1 MTDLTIGSPAPD
13 FTLPRNGEGTVTL
26 SKLQGKAVIL
36 YFYPKDDTSGCT
48 AEAIDFS
55 ALGAEFEAANAVVI
69 GISPDSV
76 KSHDKF
82 AAKHALSVML
92 ASDEDRKALEAYGV
106 WKEKSMLRATRR
118 PFLRLQRSSEKNG
131 SDVTPPFK
139 IISLRGGATDAVASA
154 DLDRKTALAQ
164 ETATRWFERRLSL
177 RSPLDPPLPERPG
190 RPEKPELVPP
200 TAVER
205 RSLHT
210 VKGRIALLHA
220 IAHIELNAVDLA
232 LDIVARYASEPVPH
246 SFFDGWMQVAFEEA
260 KHFRLVRDRLR
271 SLGADYGDLPAH
283 DGLWQAAH
291 STRNDLT
298 ARLAVVPLILEAR
311 GLDVT
316 PSLQARM
323 RETGDLESAAVLDVI
338 YNDEKG
344 HVAIGAKWF
353 RFLCAREKK
362 DPAATFKQLVRANF
376 RGPLKPPFNDLA
388 RAEAGLTP
396 SFYRS
401 LTSVSHS

>member
-1 MTDLTIGSPAPD
+1 MS
-13 FTLPRNGEGTVTL
+13 GE
-26 SKLQGKAVIL
+26 
-36 YFYPKDDTSGCT
+36 
-48 AEAIDFS
+48 FS
-55 ALGAEFEAANAVVI
+55 I
-69 GISPDSV
+69 
-76 KSHDKF
+76 
-82 AAKHALSVML
+82 
-92 ASDEDRKALEAYGV
+92 
-106 WKEKSMLRATRR
+106 T
-118 PFLRLQRSSEKNG
+118 
-131 SDVTPPFK
+131 
-139 IISLRGGATDAVASA
+139 SLRGGATAAILSG
-154 DLDRKTALAQ
+154 DLDIKTRLAQ
-164 ETATRWFERRLSL
+164 ETASRWFERRLSL

-190 RPEKPELVPP
+190 RPAKPELVPP
-200 TAVER
+200 KAVGK

-210 VKGRIALLHA
+210 VNGRIATLHA

-232 LDIVARYASEPVPH
+232 LDIVARFATEPVPN

-260 KHFRLVRDRLR
+260 KHFRMVRARLNQM
-271 SLGADYGDLPAH
+271 GADYGDMPAH

-316 PSLQARM
+316 PSLQAKM
-323 RETGDLESAAVLDVI
+323 RETGDLESAAILDVI

-353 RFLCAREKK
+353 RFLCARERK
-362 DPAATFKQLVRANF
+362 DPAATFQQLVRANF
-376 RGPLKPPFNDLA
+376 RGSLKAPFNDIA

-401 LTSVSHS
+401 LTSTSYA

>member
-1 MTDLTIGSPAPD
+1 MT
-13 FTLPRNGEGTVTL
+13 PRSVT
-26 SKLQGKAVIL
+26 
-36 YFYPKDDTSGCT
+36 
-48 AEAIDFS
+48 
-55 ALGAEFEAANAVVI
+55 
-69 GISPDSV
+69 
-76 KSHDKF
+76 
-82 AAKHALSVML
+82 
-92 ASDEDRKALEAYGV
+92 
-106 WKEKSMLRATRR
+106 
-118 PFLRLQRSSEKNG
+118 
-131 SDVTPPFK
+131 
-139 IISLRGGATDAVASA
+139 SLRGGAIEAIRAT
-154 DLDRKTALAQ
+154 DLDEKTTLAQ
-164 ETATRWFERRLSL
+164 ETATRWLSRKLSL
-177 RSPLDPPLPERPG
+177 RSPRDAPLSDKPG
-190 RPEKPELVPP
+190 RPDKPELIPP
-200 TAVER
+200 TQVEK

-232 LDIVARYASEPVPH
+232 LDIVARFATEPVPN

-260 KHFRLVRDRLR
+260 KHFRMVRARLKD
-271 SLGADYGDLPAH
+271 LGADYGDLPAH

-316 PSLQARM
+316 PSLQAKM

-353 RFLCAREKK
+353 RFLCARERR
-362 DPAATFKQLVRANF
+362 DPVRTFHELVRANF
-376 RGPLKPPFNDLA
+376 RGPLKPPFNDIA

-401 LTSVSHS
+401 LTSTSNA

>member
-1 MTDLTIGSPAPD
+1 MTG
-13 FTLPRNGEGTVTL
+13 F
-26 SKLQGKAVIL
+26 
-36 YFYPKDDTSGCT
+36 DDIRS
-48 AEAIDFS
+48 
-55 ALGAEFEAANAVVI
+55 
-69 GISPDSV
+69 
-76 KSHDKF
+76 
-82 AAKHALSVML
+82 
-92 ASDEDRKALEAYGV
+92 
-106 WKEKSMLRATRR
+106 LRA
-118 PFLRLQRSSEKNG
+118 
-131 SDVTPPFK
+131 
-139 IISLRGGATDAVASA
+139 GATLAICER

-164 ETATRWFERRLSL
+164 ETARRWHARRLSL
-177 RSPLDPPLPERPG
+177 RSPLDPELPERPG
-190 RPEKPELVPP
+190 RPERPELVPP
-200 TAVER
+200 KAVEK

-210 VKGRIALLHA
+210 LPGRIALLHA
-220 IAHIELNAVDLA
+220 LAHIELNAVDLA
-232 LDIVARYASEPVPH
+232 LDIVARFATEPVPH

-260 KHFRLVRDRLR
+260 KHFGMVRERLR
-271 SLGADYGDLPAH
+271 ALGADYGDMPAH

-316 PSLQARM
+316 PSLQEKM
-323 RETGDLESAAVLDVI
+323 RETGDIDSADVLKVI
-338 YNDEKG
+338 YEDEKG

-376 RGPLKPPFNDLA
+376 RGALKAPFNDVA

-401 LTSVSHS
+401 LTSTSS